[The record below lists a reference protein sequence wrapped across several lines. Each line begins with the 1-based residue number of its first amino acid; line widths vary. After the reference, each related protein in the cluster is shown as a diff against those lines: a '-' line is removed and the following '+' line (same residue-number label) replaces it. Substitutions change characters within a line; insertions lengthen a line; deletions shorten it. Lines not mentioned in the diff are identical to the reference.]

1 MKKEILSLKDLQE
14 MGIKLA
20 KLAANRHI
28 QAKVVEAKKKS
39 LQKCGQ
45 AVPGIIVNAE
55 ATINQGYE
63 VRDLETDELVT
74 RENASEY
81 VVIIDAQ
88 HRLFAHL
95 ALLEDNSSNYTG
107 EFYFMFPL
115 SGEQNIAELLSEI
128 NTCTKPWSGA
138 DYVTGAVMASKANL
152 PLLDFIHSLTAKGY
166 SLPSASLFA
175 TLGTKLSARDM
186 TKLMNGEKSVKIEN
200 INNLEAGKKIHAAAS
215 SRLGDDILK
224 TRTFIEWIN
233 RKRGETSNFSTAEV
247 NNHMV
252 EFFSQL
258 SDEQVKELKGIKG
271 QSGGET
277 RETRINSTL
286 TAWYAEFMAKKV
298 QPKVV
303 VEENVTD

>member
-55 ATINQGYE
+55 AAINQGYE

-138 DYVTGAVMASKANL
+138 DYVTGAVMASKAEL

-175 TLGTKLSARDM
+175 TLGTKLTARDM
-186 TKLMNGEKSVKIEN
+186 TKIMKGDPNAKVGN
-200 INNLEAGKKIHAAAS
+200 TCNLEAGKKIHEAAS
-215 SRLGDDILK
+215 SKLGDNLLK
-224 TRTFIEWIN
+224 TRTIIEWIIS
-233 RKRGETSNFSTAEV
+233 KRGETSKESLEAV
-247 NNHMV
+247 NDHMV
-252 EFFSQL
+252 EFFNQL
-258 SDEQVKELKGIKG
+258 SDEQVKELKGLKG
-271 QSGGET
+271 TSGGET
-277 RETRINSTL
+277 LETKLNNKLSALYTEFKANK
-286 TAWYAEFMAKKV
+286 TQSQAEA
-298 QPKVV
+298 
-303 VEENVTD
+303 EENVTD